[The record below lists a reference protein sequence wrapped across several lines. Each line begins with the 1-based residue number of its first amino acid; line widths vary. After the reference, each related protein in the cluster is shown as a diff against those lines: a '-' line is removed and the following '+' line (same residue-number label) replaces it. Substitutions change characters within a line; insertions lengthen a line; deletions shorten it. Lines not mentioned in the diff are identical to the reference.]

1 MKRKILLYGVSTYKN
16 KGVEAII
23 NSTLNQIDFKE
34 NSVTIASHDI
44 NYNSTKYNS
53 KNKNI
58 RHYNKDD
65 LTEEEK
71 KLELK
76 YQNMPFDYN
85 NFELLYQKDVVE
97 EIKKSDICVSVGG
110 DNYCYDHCSWLYAL
124 DNKSN
129 ELGKKTVLWGA
140 SLFENINDLELIDNL
155 KKFDVLII
163 RESLSLSAVKKF
175 IPEEKIIYAPD
186 PAFSLKIKKVKLDS
200 WYKNRKYV
208 VLNASPL
215 TIKTNDA
222 YKALVKLIE
231 HILKN
236 TKYSI
241 CLLAHV
247 ITEDC
252 DDREILLKLKRAFSK
267 EERIYFEKNDYN
279 CTELKYIISNSELA
293 VVARTHASIAA
304 YSTLVPTLVLGYSV
318 KSKGIAK
325 DLFGTYQKYVLN
337 SKEMN
342 SENLIEHFD
351 YINDNKEKIKK
362 ILEDIMPNI
371 KEQAAS
377 IFTKLLEKIE
387 SQNLRTICQK
397 AKCTGCGLCASI
409 CPTNAI
415 SMKEDKEGF
424 IYPVID
430 LNKCIK
436 CNKCRMNCHIL
447 NNKNNEK
454 YEPEIYALKNK
465 NINERMSS
473 TSGGAF
479 SILAKKVFEAN
490 GIVYGC
496 EMKDHIA
503 SHIRVDNYNDLD
515 KIRGSKYIQSK
526 TTNIFKQVKED
537 LNNKK
542 IVLFSGTPC
551 QIGALKTFI
560 GDNDKLITV
569 SVVCHGIMNTK
580 LLDKHID
587 SLELE
592 NNMKITDWKFR
603 TKEHN
608 DWTKSAVSYKIGET
622 LNTIEFTKDNLMFL
636 YLKNVVLRDSCYNC
650 KYKGNNKADFILGD
664 YWGIEVTNPNFA
676 DKKGVSALI
685 INSEKGAKF
694 ARKEYLKKYAT
705 ITEGNYE
712 DFVKYNPSYISS
724 EKRPLLRNTAL
735 LQIDD
740 IPFNIL
746 SNIIRGEYFKIEY
759 NNIQKEMNNLRLEN
773 IELVNQLNNIYN
785 SKRWKAIDKPL
796 NIINKIIG
804 KNKKAGR

>member
-1 MKRKILLYGVSTYKN
+1 MKKKVLLYGVSTYKN

-23 NSTLNQIDFKE
+23 NSTLNQIDLKE

-44 NYNSTKYNS
+44 NYNSTKYNE
-53 KNKNI
+53 KVKNI
-58 RHYNKDD
+58 IHYNKDN
-65 LTEEEK
+65 LSEEDKE
-71 KLELK
+71 LELK

-97 EIKKSDICVSVGG
+97 EIKKSDICISVGG
-110 DNYCYDHCSWLYAL
+110 DNYCYDHCTWLYAL
-124 DNKSN
+124 DNKSS

-140 SLFENINDLELIDNL
+140 SLFENINDLELIENL
-155 KKFDVLII
+155 KKFDVLVI
-163 RESLSLSAVKKF
+163 RESLSLNAVKKY
-175 IPEEKIIYAPD
+175 IPEENIIYAPD

-200 WYKNRKYV
+200 WYKNRKYII
-208 VLNASPL
+208 LNASPL
-215 TIKTNDA
+215 TIKTDEA
-222 YKALVKLIE
+222 YKALLALID
-231 HILKN
+231 HILKD
-236 TKYSI
+236 TKYSV
-241 CLLAHV
+241 CLLPHV

-252 DDREILLKLKRAFSK
+252 DDREILLKLKKTFNK
-267 EERIYFEKNDYN
+267 ENRVYFEENDYD

-325 DLFGTYQKYVLN
+325 DLFGTHKKYVLN

-342 SENLIEHFD
+342 TKNLIEHFD
-351 YINDNKEKIKK
+351 YINDNKENIKK
-362 ILEDIMPNI
+362 ILEDKIPDI

-377 IFTKLLEKIE
+377 IFTKMLEKIE
-387 SQNLRTICQK
+387 EQKNRNICQK
-397 AKCTGCGLCASI
+397 RNCTGCGLCASL

-430 LNKCIK
+430 LNKCIN

-447 NNKNNEK
+447 KNENNEEYK
-454 YEPEIYALKNK
+454 QKIYALKNK

-479 SILAKKVFEAN
+479 SILAKKVFEKK

-496 EMKDHIA
+496 EMKEYKAIHV
-503 SHIRVDNYNDLD
+503 RVDNYKDLD
-515 KIRGSKYIQSK
+515 KIRGSKYIQSE

-542 IVLFSGTPC
+542 LVLFSGTPC
-551 QIGALKTFI
+551 QIGALKEFI
-560 GDNDKLITV
+560 GNNERLITV

-580 LLDKHID
+580 LLEKHIN

-592 NNMKITDWKFR
+592 NNTTITNWKFR

-608 DWTKSAVSYKIGET
+608 DWTKSAVSYKVGET
-622 LNTIEFTKDNLMFL
+622 LNTVEFTKDDLMYL
-636 YLKNVVLRDSCYNC
+636 YLKNVILRESCYNC

-685 INSEKGAKF
+685 INSEKGEKF
-694 ARKEYLKKYAT
+694 AGKENLKKYAT
-705 ITEGNYE
+705 ITDGNYE
-712 DFVKYNPSYISS
+712 EFVKYNPSYISS
-724 EKRPLLRNTAL
+724 EKKPLLRNTAL

-746 SNIIRGEYFKIEY
+746 SNIIRGEYVKIEY

-773 IELVNQLNNIYN
+773 IELVNKLNNIYN

-796 NIINKIIG
+796 NVINKIIG
-804 KNKKAGR
+804 KNQEGR